1 VRVLVVEAPGVLYP
15 GESFPPNADPIT
27 SGLRLTR
34 AMSEG
39 FGISVLVVG
48 QLPTVDHEK
57 QLKAWLRTYDVTFNW
72 TVTSD
77 RHTTVQEFW
86 ERKVMTFLGS
96 LRAAP
101 PAVVSASPWVCNML
115 ASKSVPTLQFRPPDG
130 IAPNWG
136 PMASSW
142 ENPTFVEE

>member
-15 GESFPPNADPIT
+15 TEAALPNADPIT

-34 AMSEG
+34 ALTEG
-39 FGISVLVVG
+39 FGVSVLVVG
-48 QLPTVDHEK
+48 QVPSDSHEQ

-72 TVTSD
+72 VVSASNRTSLM
-77 RHTTVQEFW
+77 EFW

-101 PAVVSASPWVCNML
+101 PAVVTSSPLIGQML
-115 ASKSVPTLQFRPPDG
+115 ASKAVPTIQFRPPDG
-130 IAPNWG
+130 GTPDWG

-142 ENPTFVEE
+142 VNQTED